1 MIKKEIIDNISKN
14 TKLRLKPSKVCDG
27 VGLFSIVEIK
37 EGEVIFDDVTA
48 DDIYIRWDEIPDLRD
63 EVKNYLNSMC
73 NSDPDGLYLSRTPN
87 NINLAYFVN
96 HSDNPNVFYNLELDR
111 FIAIKDI
118 GVDEEIVCVYNED
131 EKWIKI

>member
-1 MIKKEIIDNISKN
+1 MTKQEIINNISKN

-27 VGLFSIVEIK
+27 VGLFSIMEIK
-37 EGEVIFDDVTA
+37 EGEVILDDVTT
-48 DDIYIRWDEIPDLRD
+48 DDVYIWWDEIPDLHE

-73 NSDPDGLYLSRTPN
+73 NSDRDGFYLSRTPN

-96 HSDNPNVFYNLELDR
+96 HSDNPNVFHDLELDR

-131 EKWIKI
+131 EKW

>member
-1 MIKKEIIDNISKN
+1 MMTKQEIINNISKN

-27 VGLFSIVEIK
+27 VGLFSIMEIK
-37 EGEVIFDDVTA
+37 KGEVILDDVTA
-48 DDIYIRWDEIPDLRD
+48 DDVYIWWDEIPDLHE

-73 NSDPDGLYLSRTPN
+73 NSDRDGLYLSRTPN

-96 HSDNPNVFYNLELDR
+96 HSDNPNVFHDLELDR

-131 EKWIKI
+131 EKW

>member
-1 MIKKEIIDNISKN
+1 MTKKEIIDNISKN

-37 EGEVIFDDVTA
+37 KDEIIFDDVTA
-48 DDIYIRWDEIPDLRD
+48 DDVYIWWDEIPDLRD

-73 NSDPDGLYLSRTPN
+73 NSDKNGLYLSRTPN

-96 HSDNPNVFYNLELDR
+96 HSDNPNVFHDLELDR

-118 GVDEEIVCVYNED
+118 GVDEEIVCVYNEN
-131 EKWIKI
+131 EKW

>member
-37 EGEVIFDDVTA
+37 KDEIIFDDVTA

-73 NSDPDGLYLSRTPN
+73 NSDKNGLYLSRTPN

-96 HSDNPNVFYNLELDR
+96 HSDNPNVFHDLELDR

-131 EKWIKI
+131 EKW

>member
-1 MIKKEIIDNISKN
+1 MTKKEIIDNISKN

-37 EGEVIFDDVTA
+37 EGDVILDDVTA
-48 DDIYIRWDEIPDLRD
+48 DDVYIWWDEIPDLRV

-73 NSDPDGLYLSRTPN
+73 NSDRDGLYLSRTPN

-96 HSDNPNVFYNLELDR
+96 HSDDPNVFHDLELDR

-118 GVDEEIVCVYNED
+118 GVDEEIVCIYNED
-131 EKWIKI
+131 EKW

>member
-1 MIKKEIIDNISKN
+1 MTKKEIIDNISKN

-37 EGEVIFDDVTA
+37 KDEIIFDDVTA
-48 DDIYIRWDEIPDLRD
+48 DDVYIWWDEIPDLRD

-73 NSDPDGLYLSRTPN
+73 NSDKNGLYLSRTPN

-96 HSDNPNVFYNLELDR
+96 HSDNPNVFHDLELDR

-131 EKWIKI
+131 EKW

>member
-1 MIKKEIIDNISKN
+1 MTKREIIDNISKN

-37 EGEVIFDDVTA
+37 KDEIIFDDVTA
-48 DDIYIRWDEIPDLRD
+48 DDIYIRWDEIPNLRG

-73 NSDPDGLYLSRTPN
+73 NSDKDGFYLSRTPN

-96 HSDNPNVFYNLELDR
+96 HSDNPNVFHDLELDR

-131 EKWIKI
+131 EKW

>member
-1 MIKKEIIDNISKN
+1 MTKKEIIDNISKN

-37 EGEVIFDDVTA
+37 KDEIIFDDVTA
-48 DDIYIRWDEIPDLRD
+48 DDVYIWWDEIPDLRD

-73 NSDPDGLYLSRTPN
+73 NSDKNGLYLSRTPN

-96 HSDNPNVFYNLELDR
+96 HSDDPNVFHDLTLDR
-111 FIAIKDI
+111 FVAIKDI
-118 GVDEEIVCVYNED
+118 GIDEEIVCIYNED
-131 EKWIKI
+131 EKW

>member
-1 MIKKEIIDNISKN
+1 MTKREIIDNISKN

-37 EGEVIFDDVTA
+37 KDEIIFDDVTA
-48 DDIYIRWDEIPDLRD
+48 DDVYIWWDEIPNLRE

-73 NSDPDGLYLSRTPN
+73 NSDKDGFYLSRTPN

-96 HSDNPNVFYNLELDR
+96 HSDNPNVFHDLELDR

-131 EKWIKI
+131 EKW

>member
-27 VGLFSIVEIK
+27 VGLFSIMEIK
-37 EGEVIFDDVTA
+37 EGEAILDDVTA
-48 DDIYIRWDEIPDLRD
+48 DDIYIRWDEITGLRE

-73 NSDPDGLYLSRTPN
+73 NSDTDGLYLSRTPN

-96 HSDNPNVFYNLELDR
+96 HSDNPNVFHNLELDR
-111 FIAIKDI
+111 FIAIRDI
-118 GVDEEIVCVYNED
+118 GVDEEIVCIYNED
-131 EKWIKI
+131 EKW

>member
-1 MIKKEIIDNISKN
+1 MMTKQEIINNISKN

-27 VGLFSIVEIK
+27 VGLFSIMEIK
-37 EGEVIFDDVTA
+37 KGEVILDDVTA
-48 DDIYIRWDEIPDLRD
+48 DDVYIWWDEIPDLHE

-73 NSDPDGLYLSRTPN
+73 NSDRDGLYLSRTTN

-96 HSDNPNVFYNLELDR
+96 HSDNPNVFHDLELDR

-131 EKWIKI
+131 EKW

>member
-1 MIKKEIIDNISKN
+1 MTKQEIINNISKN

-37 EGEVIFDDVTA
+37 EGEVILDDVTA
-48 DDIYIRWDEIPDLRD
+48 DDVYIWWDEIPDLRE

-73 NSDPDGLYLSRTPN
+73 NSDRDGLYLSRTPN

-96 HSDNPNVFYNLELDR
+96 HSDNPNVFHDLELDR

-131 EKWIKI
+131 EKW

>member
-37 EGEVIFDDVTA
+37 EGEFILDDVTA
-48 DDIYIRWDEIPDLRD
+48 DDIYIRWDEITDLR
-63 EVKNYLNSMC
+63 EKVKNYLNSMC
-73 NSDPDGLYLSRTPN
+73 NSDEDGLYLSRTPN

-96 HSDNPNVFYNLELDR
+96 HSDNPNVFHNLELDR
-111 FIAIKDI
+111 FIAIRNI
-118 GVDEEIVCVYNED
+118 GVDEEIVCMYNED
-131 EKWIKI
+131 EKW

>member
-1 MIKKEIIDNISKN
+1 MMTKQEIINNISKN

-27 VGLFSIVEIK
+27 VGLFSIMEIK
-37 EGEVIFDDVTA
+37 EGEVILDDVTA
-48 DDIYIRWDEIPDLRD
+48 DDVYIWWDEIPDLHE

-73 NSDPDGLYLSRTPN
+73 NSDRDGLYLSRTPN

-96 HSDNPNVFYNLELDR
+96 HSDNPNVFHDLELDR

-131 EKWIKI
+131 EKW

>member
-1 MIKKEIIDNISKN
+1 MTKKEIIDNISKN

-37 EGEVIFDDVTA
+37 KDEIIFDDVTA
-48 DDIYIRWDEIPDLRD
+48 DDVYIWWDEIPDLRD

-73 NSDPDGLYLSRTPN
+73 NSDKDGLYLSRTPN

-96 HSDNPNVFYNLELDR
+96 HSDNPNVFHDLELDR

-118 GVDEEIVCVYNED
+118 GVDEEIVCVYNEN
-131 EKWIKI
+131 EKW

>member
-14 TKLRLKPSKVCDG
+14 TKLRSKPSKVCDG

-37 EGEVIFDDVTA
+37 KDEIIFDDVTA
-48 DDIYIRWDEIPDLRD
+48 DDIYIRWDEIPNLRG

-73 NSDPDGLYLSRTPN
+73 NSDKDGLYLSRTPN

-96 HSDNPNVFYNLELDR
+96 HSDNPNVFHDLELDR

-131 EKWIKI
+131 EKW

>member
-1 MIKKEIIDNISKN
+1 MTKREIIDNISKN

-37 EGEVIFDDVTA
+37 KDEIIFDDVTA
-48 DDIYIRWDEIPDLRD
+48 DDIYIRWDEIPNLRG

-73 NSDPDGLYLSRTPN
+73 NSDKDGLYLSRTPN

-96 HSDNPNVFYNLELDR
+96 HSDNPNVFHDLELDR

-131 EKWIKI
+131 EKW

>member
-1 MIKKEIIDNISKN
+1 MTKKEIIDNISKN

-37 EGEVIFDDVTA
+37 KDEIIFDDVTA
-48 DDIYIRWDEIPDLRD
+48 DDVYIWWDEIPDLRD

-73 NSDPDGLYLSRTPN
+73 NSDKNGFYLSRTPN

-96 HSDNPNVFYNLELDR
+96 HSDNPNVFHDLELDR

-118 GVDEEIVCVYNED
+118 GVDEEIVCVYNEN
-131 EKWIKI
+131 EKW

>member
-37 EGEVIFDDVTA
+37 KDEIIFDDVTA
-48 DDIYIRWDEIPDLRD
+48 DDIYIRWDEIPNLRG

-73 NSDPDGLYLSRTPN
+73 NSDKDGLYLSRTPN

-96 HSDNPNVFYNLELDR
+96 HSDNPNVFHDLELDR

-131 EKWIKI
+131 EKW

>member
-1 MIKKEIIDNISKN
+1 MTKQEIINNISKN

-27 VGLFSIVEIK
+27 VGLFSIMEIK
-37 EGEVIFDDVTA
+37 EGEVILDDVTA
-48 DDIYIRWDEIPDLRD
+48 DDVYIWWDEIPDLHE

-73 NSDPDGLYLSRTPN
+73 NSDRDGLYLSRTPN

-96 HSDNPNVFYNLELDR
+96 HSDNPNVFHDLELDR

-131 EKWIKI
+131 EKW

>member
-1 MIKKEIIDNISKN
+1 MTKKEIIDNISKN

-37 EGEVIFDDVTA
+37 KDEIIFDDVTA
-48 DDIYIRWDEIPDLRD
+48 DDVYIWWDEIPNLRE

-73 NSDPDGLYLSRTPN
+73 NSDKNGFYLSRTPN

-96 HSDNPNVFYNLELDR
+96 HSDNPNVFHDLELDR

-118 GVDEEIVCVYNED
+118 GVDEEIVCVYNEN
-131 EKWIKI
+131 EKW

>member
-1 MIKKEIIDNISKN
+1 MTKKEIIDNISKN

-37 EGEVIFDDVTA
+37 KDEIIFDDVTA
-48 DDIYIRWDEIPDLRD
+48 DDVYIWWDEIPDLRD

-73 NSDPDGLYLSRTPN
+73 NSDKNGFYLSRTPN

-96 HSDNPNVFYNLELDR
+96 HSDNPNVFHDLELDK

-118 GVDEEIVCVYNED
+118 GVDEEIVCVYNEN
-131 EKWIKI
+131 EKW

>member
-27 VGLFSIVEIK
+27 VGLFSIMEIK
-37 EGEVIFDDVTA
+37 EGEAILDDVTA
-48 DDIYIRWDEIPDLRD
+48 DDIYIRWDEITDLRE

-73 NSDPDGLYLSRTPN
+73 NSDEGGLYLSRTPN

-96 HSDNPNVFYNLELDR
+96 HSDNPNVFHNLELDR
-111 FIAIKDI
+111 FIAIRDI
-118 GVDEEIVCVYNED
+118 GVDEEIVCIYNED
-131 EKWIKI
+131 EKW

>member
-1 MIKKEIIDNISKN
+1 MTKKEIIDNISKN

-37 EGEVIFDDVTA
+37 KDEIIFDDVTA
-48 DDIYIRWDEIPDLRD
+48 DDVYIWWDEIPDLRD

-73 NSDPDGLYLSRTPN
+73 SSDKNGLYLSRTPN

-96 HSDNPNVFYNLELDR
+96 HSDNPNVFHDLELDR

-131 EKWIKI
+131 EKW

>member
-27 VGLFSIVEIK
+27 VGLFSIMEIK
-37 EGEVIFDDVTA
+37 EGEAILDDVTA
-48 DDIYIRWDEIPDLRD
+48 DDIYIRWDEITGLRE

-73 NSDPDGLYLSRTPN
+73 NSDTDGLYLSRTPN

-96 HSDNPNVFYNLELDR
+96 HSDNPNVFHNLELDR

-131 EKWIKI
+131 EKW